1 MATVIQI
8 KRSPNTTAPAT
19 LKLGELAYTYG
30 TGTQGNAGDRL
41 FIGTGGVDGNGDA
54 LFEDIIGGKYFT
66 QKLDHV
72 DGTLTGSSAI
82 LVDSNLAIN
91 TLNVGNSTTLGGE
104 IRFNE
109 GTNNGT
115 AYIGL
120 KAPNDV
126 SGAGGSQTYTLPSSD
141 GTTGQFLKTD
151 GSGNLAFATVNQFI
165 TLAADSGTPDQ
176 YNTSET
182 LTFAGGQSITTTVS
196 DNQIAIG
203 VTALS
208 IDTGQLT
215 DGGVTNAKLSTSGQ
229 LTLGSSTLTLGATTT
244 DIAGLTSLVVDS
256 LTINGSSIT
265 TTASNTDI
273 NLTPHGTGVVK
284 VPSGYDQ
291 RAGFDTDSLVPK
303 SYVDAIA
310 EGLHVHASVKAATT
324 QTLALESGDTVTYD
338 NGSSGVGATLTLST
352 GISTLDGYTLVNGD
366 RILVKDESTQ
376 AHNGIYIRTSATV
389 LTRATDFDTIA
400 EVASGDFLFVENGT
414 LNGSNGYV
422 QTETTVAIGTS
433 AINFEQFSGAGQI
446 DAGAALSKT
455 GNQLNVEVDNSTIE
469 VSADALQLKNLGI
482 TDAKIAAGTIT
493 RSKLAN
499 PFIRLADESSS
510 TGEVYLEDT
519 LEFLAGEGINTTVDN
534 NTIRISGELATT
546 SNIGVASFNSDNFS
560 VTTGDVEITKIDG
573 GTFP

>member
-1 MATVIQI
+1 MATIIQI
-8 KRSPNTTAPAT
+8 KRSAGTATPST

-30 TGTQGNAGDRL
+30 AGTVGNNGDRL
-41 FIGTGGVDGNGDA
+41 FIGTTGVDLNGDA
-54 LFEDIIGGKYFT
+54 TRIDVIGGKFFT
-66 QKLDHV
+66 DRLDHTA
-72 DGTLTGSSAI
+72 GTLTGSKA
-82 LVDSNLAIN
+82 LVVDSNLAID
-91 TLNVGNSTTLGGE
+91 TLNIGNSTTIGGE

-109 GTNNGT
+109 GTNNGVS
-115 AYIGL
+115 YIGL
-120 KAPNDV
+120 KAPTAITSSETFV
-126 SGAGGSQTYTLPSSD
+126 LPGAD
-141 GTTGQFLKTD
+141 GTAGQFFQTD
-151 GSGNLAFATVNQFI
+151 GNNNLSFATVNQFI
-165 TLAADSGTPDQ
+165 TLAADSGTPDT

-324 QTLALESGDTVTYD
+324 QSLADESGDTVTYN

-352 GISTLDGYTLVNGD
+352 GISTLDGYTLQDDD
-366 RILVKDESTQ
+366 RILIKNETNQ
-376 AHNGIYIRTSATV
+376 AHNGIYIRTSSTV
-389 LTRATDFDTIA
+389 FTRADDFDTTT

-422 QTETTVAIGTS
+422 QTETTTTIGTS

-446 DAGAALSKT
+446 DAGDALSKT

-469 VSADALQLKNLGI
+469 VSADKLQLKNLGI
-482 TDAKIAAGTIT
+482 TDAKIAASTIT

-499 PFIRLADESSS
+499 PFIRLSDESSS

-519 LEFLAGEGINTTVDN
+519 LEFLTGEGINTTVDN

-546 SNIGVASFNSDNFS
+546 SNIGVASFNSDNFT

>member
-8 KRSPNTTAPAT
+8 KRSSGTTAPST

-72 DGTLTGSSAI
+72 DGTLTASSAI
-82 LVDSNLAIN
+82 LVDANLAIN
-91 TLNVGNSTTLGGE
+91 TLNVGNALSTGGE

-115 AYIGL
+115 EYIGL
-120 KAPNDV
+120 KAPNAITTSKTFV
-126 SGAGGSQTYTLPSSD
+126 FPGAD
-141 GTTGQFLKTD
+141 GTSGQFLKTD
-151 GSGNLAFATVNQFI
+151 GSGNLSFGTVNQFI
-165 TLAADSGTPDQ
+165 TLAADAGTPDQ

-182 LTFAGGQSITTTVS
+182 LTFTGGTGLDSAVS
-196 DNQIAIG
+196 NNQITFNITNSG
-203 VTALS
+203 VDTAQ
-208 IDTGQLT
+208 IAD
-215 DGGVTNAKLSTSGQ
+215 DAVTNAKLSTNGE
-229 LTLGSSTLTLGATTT
+229 LILGSSTLQLGTTTT

-256 LTINGSSIT
+256 LTINGQSIT
-265 TTASNTDI
+265 TSDSNKDI

-284 VPSGYDQ
+284 VPAGYDQ

-352 GISTLDGYTLVNGD
+352 GISTLDGYSLSDGERVLIKN
-366 RILVKDESTQ
+366 ESNQ
-376 AHNGIYIRTSATV
+376 AHNGIYIRTSSTV
-389 LTRATDFDTIA
+389 FTRATDFDTIA

-414 LNGSNGYV
+414 ANGSNGYV

-455 GNQLNVEVDNSTIE
+455 GNQLNVEVDDSTIE
-469 VSADALQLKNLGI
+469 IVADALQLKDAGI
-482 TDAKIAAGTIT
+482 TDAKIFNGTIT

-499 PFIRLADESSS
+499 PFINFSDETSSS
-510 TGEVYLEDT
+510 GQVQLEET
-519 LEFLAGEGINTTVDN
+519 LRFLAGEGINTVASGSTL
-534 NTIRISGELATT
+534 TISGELATT
-546 SNIGVASFNSDNFS
+546 SNIGVASFNNANFAVAS
-560 VTTGDVEITKIDG
+560 GDVTITTVDG
-573 GTFP
+573 GSF

>member
-8 KRSPNTTAPAT
+8 KRSANTTAPST

-30 TGTQGNAGDRL
+30 TGTQGNNGDRM
-41 FIGTGGVDGNGDA
+41 FIGIGGVDGNGDA
-54 LFEDIIGGKYFT
+54 NEIAVIGGQYFSD
-66 QKLDHV
+66 KLDHV
-72 DGTLTGSSAI
+72 DGTLTASSALI
-82 LVDSNLAIN
+82 VDSNLAID
-91 TLNVGNSTTLGGE
+91 TINVGNAASTGGE

-115 AYIGL
+115 FFVGL
-120 KAPNDV
+120 KSPN
-126 SGAGGSQTYTLPSSD
+126 SLASSQTYTLPSTD
-141 GTTGQFLKTD
+141 GTAGQFLKTD
-151 GSGNLAFATVNQFI
+151 GSGGLAFETVNQFI
-165 TLAADSGTPDQ
+165 TLSDGTDTDQ

-182 LTFAGGQSITTTVS
+182 LLFTGGQSITTAVT
-196 DNQIAIG
+196 DNEITFS

-215 DGGVTNAKLSTSGQ
+215 DSGVTNAKLSTGGQ

-310 EGLHVHASVKAATT
+310 EGLHVHASTKAATT
-324 QTLALESGDTVTYD
+324 QTLALESGDTVTYN

-352 GISTLDGYTLVNGD
+352 GISTLDGHTLTDGERVLIKN
-366 RILVKDESTQ
+366 ESNQ
-376 AHNGIYIRTSATV
+376 AHNGIYIRTSSTV
-389 LTRATDFDTIA
+389 FTRATDFDTIA

-414 LNGSNGYV
+414 ANGSNGYV
-422 QTETTVAIGTS
+422 QTETTTAIGTS
-433 AINFEQFSGAGQI
+433 NIIFEQFSGAGQI
-446 DAGAALSKT
+446 DAGDALSKN
-455 GNQLNVEVDNSTIE
+455 GNQLNVVVDGSTIE
-469 VSADALQLKNLGI
+469 IVADALQLKDAGI
-482 TDAKIAAGTIT
+482 TDAKIFNGTIT

-499 PFIRLADESSS
+499 PFINFSDETSSS
-510 TGEVYLEDT
+510 GQVQLEET
-519 LEFLAGEGINTTVDN
+519 LRFLAGEGINTVASGSTL
-534 NTIRISGELATT
+534 TISGELATT
-546 SNIGVASFNSDNFS
+546 SNIGVASFNNANFAVAS
-560 VTTGDVEITKIDG
+560 GDVTITTVDG
-573 GTFP
+573 GNF